1 MMNAD
6 LCINVAG
13 FSYVHDLTYPFTT
26 QCVVTD
32 GQMFRFLCY
41 QLNTLRLWVDDGV
54 EPSSNPLRN
63 IVWASEPMPL
73 YNPDTQAVNDEM
85 LKVLLK
91 CVLLQPAVRHG
102 VEMRPYL
109 PDEQAPITKTAFLN
123 MKGEEYLPYV
133 RIGQFQYPPNAV
145 YF

>member
-1 MMNAD
+1 MCRTCVCKN
-6 LCINVAG
+6 LAG
-13 FSYVHDLTYPFTT
+13 FSYVNDLTYPFTT

-32 GQMFRFLCY
+32 GQMFRFFTY
-41 QLNTLRLWVDDGV
+41 QLNTLRLWIDDGN
-54 EPSSNPLRN
+54 EPYNPLRN

-73 YNPDTQAVNDEM
+73 YDPDTQSVNDEM

-91 CVLLQPAVRHG
+91 CVLMQPAVRHG

-109 PDEQAPITKTAFLN
+109 PDEEAPVQQTVHLN
-123 MKGEEYLPYV
+123 KKGEELLPYV
-133 RIGQFQYPPNAV
+133 KIGQFQYPRNAV